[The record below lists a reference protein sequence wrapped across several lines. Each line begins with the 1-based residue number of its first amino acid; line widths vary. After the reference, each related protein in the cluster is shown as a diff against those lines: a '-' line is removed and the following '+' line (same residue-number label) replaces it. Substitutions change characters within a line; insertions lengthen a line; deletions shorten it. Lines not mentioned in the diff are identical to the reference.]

1 MRYEAYQRD
10 EKSPT
15 IKWHGGSYGGGSE
28 VLVND
33 VFGGEPSTR
42 LKGEDKRRW

>member
-1 MRYEAYQRD
+1 MRYESYIED
-10 EKSPT
+10 ERSPT

-33 VFGGEPSTR
+33 LLNREPSQ
-42 LKGEDKRRW
+42 